1 MSILCLIDIKIRFDI
16 SELYVSFSN
25 LKFLHL
31 YLIRVFDNDNILMSK
46 SITIKTL
53 QEKKQNV
60 CNMVNMLSQMFLVKF
75 TLFQIT
81 TNKSNKFNWNLK
93 IVELKSEG

>member
-25 LKFLHL
+25 LQFLHL

-53 QEKKQNV
+53 
-60 CNMVNMLSQMFLVKF
+60 
-75 TLFQIT
+75 
-81 TNKSNKFNWNLK
+81 
-93 IVELKSEG
+93 